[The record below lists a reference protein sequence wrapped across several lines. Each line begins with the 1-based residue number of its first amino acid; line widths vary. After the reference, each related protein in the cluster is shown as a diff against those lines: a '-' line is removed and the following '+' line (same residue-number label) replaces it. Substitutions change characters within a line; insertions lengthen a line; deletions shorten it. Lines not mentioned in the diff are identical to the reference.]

1 MSAAAVMTLVIVG
14 VIVVALAAFLLWVVG
29 MLRRINDTLGKVTFG
44 VRAIA
49 HRVEPVGPVV
59 AEINGDLTAV
69 AGALEQLAAK
79 VGAARASSVS
89 AI

>member
-1 MSAAAVMTLVIVG
+1 VTLVIVG

-49 HRVEPVGPVV
+49 HRVEPVGPVF

-79 VGAARASSVS
+79 VAAARTSSAS